1 MISDYRR
8 TGDPNEIRYCCPF
21 CPNGDIK
28 YKLYFNTRL
37 EIFHCFRCGKSGR
50 KKELEKKL
58 RGYIAYV
65 EQKKQYVKKE
75 KKEYIEMNG
84 NSFIQRMAKNYWK
97 SRGLTVEEQQMY
109 NIKINPK
116 RFSLVVPV
124 RDENGIYVFDIERS
138 LLKDTDTKYYFD
150 PGCPK
155 SKYIFNL
162 DKAKSYPKIYLVE
175 GIFDV
180 MAIGGDG
187 AGLFGKFLS
196 NECLQKLKKIE
207 RIREI
212 DIILDNDAS
221 KESYDLFNK
230 LLPYFEV
237 RIRDIRETEYKD
249 ISEFREKKG
258 ISIMKNWLHSKENP
272 SKSV

>member
-8 TGDPNEIRYCCPF
+8 TGDPNEIRYCCPY
-21 CPNGDIK
+21 CPNGDTK

-58 RGYIAYV
+58 RGYITYV

-75 KKEYIEMNG
+75 KKKYIEMDG
-84 NSFIQRMAKNYWK
+84 SSFLQRMAKNYWK
-97 SRGLTVEEQQMY
+97 SRGLTSEEQQLY
-109 NIKINPK
+109 SIKINPK
-116 RFSLVVPV
+116 RFSLIIPI
-124 RDENGIYVFDIERS
+124 RDENGIHVFDIERS
-138 LLKDTDTKYYFD
+138 LLKDADTKYYFD

-155 SKYIFNL
+155 SEYLFNL
-162 DKAKSYPKIYLVE
+162 DRAKNCSKIYLVE
-175 GIFDV
+175 GVFDA
-180 MAIGGDG
+180 MAIGDNGV
-187 AGLFGKFLS
+187 ALLGKFLS
-196 NECLQKLKKIE
+196 SECLQKLKNIE
-207 RIREI
+207 RIKEI
-212 DIILDNDAS
+212 DIILDDDAP
-221 KESYDLFNK
+221 KESYELFNK

-237 RIRDIRETEYKD
+237 RIRDIRESGYKD

-258 ISIMKNWLHSKENP
+258 IFVMKKWLSGKDSD